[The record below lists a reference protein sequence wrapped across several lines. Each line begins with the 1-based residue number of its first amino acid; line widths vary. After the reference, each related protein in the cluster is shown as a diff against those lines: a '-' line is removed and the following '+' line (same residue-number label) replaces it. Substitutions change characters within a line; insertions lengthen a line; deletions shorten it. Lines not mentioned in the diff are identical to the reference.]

1 MALSKD
7 GMFYLGKIFDPAE
20 GKLTE
25 KPLTYEAADLT
36 THAVV
41 TGMTGSGKTGL
52 CIGLLEEA
60 ALEGIPAITI
70 DPKGDL
76 TNLLLHFPDLLPSDF
91 QPWIDPEAARRE
103 GKPIEQMAEETAAR
117 WKTGLA
123 DWGLGQEQLIAL
135 QNAVEFGIFTPGS
148 SAGISVNILSSFAAP
163 DLPWDDN
170 REILREKISTIVTA
184 LLGLIGLT
192 NIDPLRSREHILL
205 SNIIE
210 TAWSSGKSLDL
221 TELIMQVQKPPFER
235 LGAFPVENFFPEKD
249 RFSLAMLLNNFL
261 ASPSF
266 EIWREGQPLD
276 IGRLLFTPS
285 GKPRH
290 SVFYLAHLSESER
303 MFFVTMLFASIES
316 WMRSQRGT
324 SGLRALVYMDEIY
337 GYIPP
342 VENPPSRQIIL
353 RMLKQAR
360 AFGVGMLLATQ
371 NPVDV
376 DYKGLSNAGTWLIG
390 RLQTERDKLRLL
402 DGLDSAGGGFDRRE
416 TERLISGLG
425 KRVFLLHNVHAKGPQ
440 LFQTRWVLNF
450 LAGPLTRSQ
459 IPELLRLPGV
469 TQKSGSQPSPI
480 SPGSAAKPVAQNVA
494 PSSIASS
501 QTSPPAPTGDR
512 YTTNRPVVPSGIE
525 EYFAPNDLPFG
536 QALTDARITSST
548 NIQQGGYI
556 YRPALLAQAEVNYL
570 ARKYNLEFTRQITC
584 LPLETRGRV
593 VDWADF
599 PWRNLTRGELTGMPI
614 PGAQYAPLPGW
625 LSDARQFNAMQ
636 SDFIEW
642 VYRTSTIRVRTN
654 EKLKVYA
661 GPEVS
666 TAQFRDMCAQ
676 AARDAMQ
683 AEVAKVES
691 THQRKLT
698 DLENRIKRQSS
709 QVQNRE
715 SSLSQ
720 RRMEE
725 LGTHGQLLASL
736 LGGRKR
742 SISSS
747 MTKRRM
753 TTEAKNRLEQEK
765 KDLDLLEKQFQQIE
779 AEHNRALKDINDRWA
794 DMANDE
800 VEVPVT
806 PYKKDIY
813 VVHFGVTWLPYY
825 VIGVDNQRREIPAY
839 KSIA

>member
-7 GMFYLGKIFDPAE
+7 GMFYLGKVFDPVA
-20 GKLTE
+20 GKLTD

-52 CIGLLEEA
+52 CIGILEEA
-60 ALEGIPAITI
+60 ALEGIPAIAI

-91 QPWIDPEAARRE
+91 QPWIDPEAARRL
-103 GKPIEQMAEETAAR
+103 GKSVPQLSEETAVN
-117 WKTGLA
+117 WKNGLA
-123 DWGLGQEQLIAL
+123 DWGLGREELLAL
-135 QNAVEFGIFTPGS
+135 THAVEFGLYTPGS
-148 SAGISVNILSSFAAP
+148 SAGIPVNILSSFAAP
-163 DLPWDDN
+163 DLPWNEN

-184 LLGLIGLT
+184 LLGLIGLRD
-192 NIDPLRSREHILL
+192 IDPLRSREHILL
-205 SNIIE
+205 CNILE
-210 TAWSSGKSLDL
+210 SAWSSGRSLDL
-221 TELIMQVQKPPFER
+221 TELILDVQKPPFER
-235 LGAFPVENFFPEKD
+235 LGAFPVDNFFPEKD

-266 EIWREGQPLD
+266 EIWREGQALD
-276 IGRLLFTPS
+276 IGSMLYSPA

-290 SVFYLAHLSESER
+290 NIFYLAHLSDNER

-324 SGLRALVYMDEIY
+324 SGLRTLVYMDEIY
-337 GYIPP
+337 GYVPP
-342 VENPPSRQIIL
+342 IENPPSRQIIL

-360 AFGVGMLLATQ
+360 AFGVGILLATQ

-390 RLQTERDKLRLL
+390 RLQTERDKMRLL
-402 DGLDSAGGGFDRRE
+402 DGLDSAGGGIDRRE
-416 TERLISGLG
+416 ADRLISGLG

-440 LFQTRWVLNF
+440 IFQTRWVLNY

-459 IPELLRLPGV
+459 IPELMTLPGV
-469 TQKSGSQPSPI
+469 IPAPSTGAAPAAAQPSEPAF
-480 SPGSAAKPVAQNVA
+480 SPQHAVQPAQA
-494 PSSIASS
+494 TATGGAFT
-501 QTSPPAPTGDR
+501 TS
-512 YTTNRPVVPSGIE
+512 RPVIPSGVD
-525 EYFAPNDLPFG
+525 EYFVPNDLPFG
-536 QALTDARITSST
+536 QALSDARISSSA
-548 NIQQGGYI
+548 NIQQGGFL

-570 ARKYNLEFTRQITC
+570 ARKYNLEITRLFTS
-584 LPLETRGRV
+584 LALEPRGRSV
-593 VDWADF
+593 EWADF
-599 PWRNLTRGELTGMPI
+599 AWRSFERAELTGLPI

-625 LSDARQFNAMQ
+625 LSDARQINALQ

-642 VYRTSTIRVRTN
+642 VYRSGTIRVRSN

-666 TAQFRDMCAQ
+666 AAQFREMCAQ

-683 AEVAKVES
+683 AEKDKADTAYEK
-691 THQRKLT
+691 KLS
-698 DLENRIKRQSS
+698 DLERRIQRQASEVKS
-709 QVQNRE
+709 RE

-725 LGTHGQLLASL
+725 IGTHGQLLASL

-742 SISSS
+742 SVSSS
-747 MTKRRM
+747 LTKRRM
-753 TTEAKNRLEQEK
+753 TAEAKNRVEQEK
-765 KDLDLLEKQFQQIE
+765 KELEELEKQVKDIE
-779 AEHNRALKDINDRWA
+779 NEHNLALKQINDRWA
-794 DMANDE
+794 EMVNDE
-800 VEVPVT
+800 IEVPIS

-813 VVHFGVTWLPYY
+813 VVLFGVAWLPYY
-825 VIGVDNQRREIPAY
+825 LINVDNQHREIPAY
-839 KSIA
+839 KPAA

>member
-1 MALSKD
+1 MDYSKD
-7 GMFYLGKIFDPAE
+7 GMFYLGKKFDPVE
-20 GKLTE
+20 GKLLDQ
-25 KPLTYEAADLT
+25 KLTYPAADLT

-60 ALEGIPAITI
+60 ALEGIPAITV

-91 QPWIDPEAARRE
+91 KPWIDPEAARRE
-103 GKPIEQMAEETAAR
+103 GKPLERVAEETAGR
-117 WKTGLA
+117 WKNGLA
-123 DWGLGQEQLIAL
+123 EWGLGGEQLIAL
-135 QNAVEFGIFTPGS
+135 QNSVEFGIYTPGS

-163 DLPWDDN
+163 DLPWDEN

-184 LLGLIGLT
+184 LLGLVGMT

-205 SNIIE
+205 SNILE

-221 TELIMQVQKPPFER
+221 TELILGVQKPPFER
-235 LGAFPVENFFPEKD
+235 LGAFPVESFFPEKE
-249 RFSLAMLLNNFL
+249 RFTLAMLLNNFL

-276 IGRLLFTPS
+276 IGGLLFTPN

-290 SVFYLAHLSESER
+290 SVFYLAHLSDNER

-360 AFGVGMLLATQ
+360 AFGVGILLATQ

-376 DYKGLSNAGTWLIG
+376 DYKGLSNAGTWMIG

-402 DGLDSAGGGFDRRE
+402 DGLDSVGGGLDRRE
-416 TERLISGLG
+416 VDQLISGLG

-440 LFQTRWVLNF
+440 LFQTRWALNF
-450 LAGPLTRSQ
+450 LAGPITRTQ

-469 TQKSGSQPSPI
+469 AQAFKQPAPSAIPGASTQSFASPAPSPE
-480 SPGSAAKPVAQNVA
+480 
-494 PSSIASS
+494 PSSESL
-501 QTSPPAPTGDR
+501 
-512 YTTNRPVVPSGIE
+512 TTNRPVVPGETE
-525 EYFAPNDLPFG
+525 EYFIPNDLPFG
-536 QALTDARITSST
+536 QAIAGAGISSAS
-548 NIQQGGYI
+548 NIQQGGFI
-556 YRPALLAQAEVNYL
+556 YRPALLAQAEINYL
-570 ARKYNLEFTRQITC
+570 ARKYNLEFTRQIAC
-584 LPLETRGRV
+584 LVLETRGRV
-593 VDWADF
+593 VDWANF
-599 PWRNLTRGELTGMPI
+599 PGRSYTRSELTGMPI
-614 PGAQYAPLPGW
+614 PGGLYAPLPGW
-625 LSDARQFNAMQ
+625 LSDPRQIKNMQ
-636 SDFIEW
+636 ADFSEW
-642 VYRTSTIRVRTN
+642 VYRTGTIRVRTN
-654 EKLKVYA
+654 EKLKVFA

-666 TAQFRDMCAQ
+666 TGQFREMCAQ

-683 AEVAKVES
+683 AEVVKVEAAY
-691 THQRKLT
+691 QKKLT
-698 DLENRIKRQSS
+698 DLEQRIQQQNSE
-709 QVQNRE
+709 VQNRE

-725 LGTHGQLLASL
+725 LGTHGQLFASL

-753 TTEAKNRLEQEK
+753 TSEAKNRLDQEK
-765 KDLDLLEKQFQQIE
+765 KDLERLQELVKQTE
-779 AEHNRALKDINDRWA
+779 VDHERALKDINDRWG
-794 DMANDE
+794 DLANDE
-800 VEVPVT
+800 IEVPLT

-813 VVHFGVTWLPYY
+813 TVHFGVAWLPYY
-825 VIGVDNQRREIPAY
+825 IIGVDNQSREIPAY
-839 KSIA
+839 KAAA